1 MITLNEESGTVNTM
15 TIDSKRRYHNVMED
29 LVAQEVKIQLA
40 TLAPRLCQYIKRVEV
55 ETYALNRL
63 PPLYASSKEGWMQ
76 QLKRGRDEFYAP
88 IKTAV
93 RQAIV

>member
-55 ETYALNRL
+55 ET
-63 PPLYASSKEGWMQ
+63 
-76 QLKRGRDEFYAP
+76 
-88 IKTAV
+88 
-93 RQAIV
+93 